1 MPGYATLLKE
11 SGTIIAEVL
20 SIAGPCTNG
29 DRKVQPIRSMLVKE
43 YREYISWLSDAGEI
57 VLSVT
62 RVSNSHILRLG
73 NLLENQMIG
82 DFALVFVDE
91 IETVYYFQGRL
102 TNLEV
107 IDSLHITI
115 KVTGPV
121 NITTKDTLWHKFKR
135 MLRELIWW
143 RSRV

>member
-1 MPGYATLLKE
+1 
-11 SGTIIAEVL
+11 
-20 SIAGPCTNG
+20 
-29 DRKVQPIRSMLVKE
+29 
-43 YREYISWLSDAGEI
+43 
-57 VLSVT
+57 
-62 RVSNSHILRLG
+62 
-73 NLLENQMIG
+73 MIG